1 MLIATQNPF
10 DFEGTY
16 ALPEN
21 QLDRFFMR
29 LNLGYPRPEEEARVL
44 ALRPADHALLE
55 LKPVLHAQDVL
66 ALQERVDKVRLDQS
80 LVEYIVALANAT
92 RRRDDLHVGLSP
104 RGALA
109 LAQSARA
116 TAVLNDR
123 DYAIPED
130 VLNNVLPVCAHRI
143 ISRAYTSSS
152 PHHLRDGVPADSPQG
167 ILQAILDSME
177 SPA

>member
-1 MLIATQNPF
+1 
-10 DFEGTY
+10 
-16 ALPEN
+16 
-21 QLDRFFMR
+21 
-29 LNLGYPRPEEEARVL
+29 VL

-109 LAQSARA
+109 LAQAARA

-130 VLNNVLPVCAHRI
+130 VLGNVAPVCAHRI
-143 ISRAYTSSS
+143 ISRAYTTSS
-152 PHHLRDGVPADSPQG
+152 PHHLREGVPPDSPQG
-167 ILQAILDSME
+167 ILQAVLESLP